1 MLFWGR
7 IMKFGIAIGI
17 MFLATAA
24 QAQSVTSRVTGAVGG
39 ATASVSSTAGVGG
52 VSASGGS
59 PDFSALN
66 TSSGGGAV
74 GMGGDWN
81 GGARTRVGGKDV
93 TIRGAVASE
102 GGSSAF
108 KAGAGIGF

>member
-1 MLFWGR
+1 ML
-7 IMKFGIAIGI
+7 KFGLVC
-17 MFLATAA
+17 LAVVFAA
-24 QAQSVTSRVTGAVGG
+24 EAGAQSAVRRVTGTVSG
-39 ATASVSSTAGVGG
+39 AGAGISAGTAAGSTTGA
-52 VSASGGS
+52 

-66 TSSGGGAV
+66 SSPGAAA
-74 GMGGDWN
+74 GGDWN

-108 KAGAGIGF
+108 KAGAGVGF

>member
-1 MLFWGR
+1 
-7 IMKFGIAIGI
+7 MKFSVVLAI
-17 MFLATAA
+17 FFTATAA
-24 QAQSVTSRVTGAVGG
+24 HAQSVTNRVTSTVGG
-39 ATASVSSTAGVGG
+39 VSSTAGAAVGAVTG
-52 VSASGGS
+52 P

-66 TSSGGGAV
+66 STPGA
-74 GMGGDWN
+74 GPGGDWN
-81 GGARTRVGGKDV
+81 GGTRTRIGGKDV